1 MNKTV
6 NINLAGIFFHIDE
19 TAYAKLQHYLEAI
32 KRSLTNTQG
41 QDEIIAD
48 IEARIAELFNEKI
61 KTERQVIGIKEVDE
75 VIAVLGQPEDYM
87 LDEEIFDDEP
97 VHTRYKTT
105 GKQLFRDTENS
116 YIGGVSSGLGHY
128 LGIGAVWVRL
138 LWILLTILSSGAFI
152 LIYIALWIFVPEAK
166 TTADKLSMRG
176 EEVNI
181 SNIERKIREGFDD
194 VTGKVKNVDYEKYG
208 NQARSGASNAAKGVG
223 SGILFLLNIFVKLIG
238 IFILLVAG
246 TTLIGLFIGLFT
258 VGTFGIIDAPWT
270 DYIEMAAIGAP
281 LWFLSLLIFLAVG
294 IPFFFLFILG
304 LKILVNK
311 LKTIGTTAKLVLLGL
326 WLLSII
332 GLAVIGIQQATQRA
346 FDGEVVITEPL
357 PIRSQ
362 DTLYLAMQNDSRYT
376 SGINRGSVTIKY
388 DDNDNKVIYSTD
400 IRLVVKST
408 KDSTGRIE
416 IIKMADGSDFR
427 DARDRADQIN
437 YNTSFENNR
446 LFLDSFLTSDFR
458 NHFREQEVRVTI
470 YLPEG
475 TTLYADR
482 NISSFHRSSDYFGN
496 ILNYNSEEKYL
507 TIEENKVSCENCDL
521 EETEE
526 WENSSWDQ
534 EEEETDSTSF
544 DADTLGEQVE
554 ININKQGVQ
563 VKNNNAHQITLNKDG
578 ISIKKS

>member
-6 NINLAGIFFHIDE
+6 NINLAGVFFHIDE
-19 TAYAKLQHYLEAI
+19 TAYAKLQHYLESI

-41 QDEIIAD
+41 QDEIMAD

-61 KTERQVIGIKEVDE
+61 KIERQVIGVKEVDE

-87 LDEEIFDDEP
+87 LDEEIFEDEP
-97 VHTRYKTT
+97 LQTRYKSK
-105 GKQLFRDTENS
+105 GKQLFRDTEHS
-116 YIGGVSSGLGHY
+116 YVGGVSSGLGHY

-138 LWILLTILSSGAFI
+138 LWILLTVLSSGAFI

-181 SNIERKIREGFDD
+181 SNIERKIREGFED
-194 VTGKVKNVDYEKYG
+194 VSGKMKNVDYEKYG

-258 VGTFGIIDAPWT
+258 VGTFGLIDAPWT
-270 DYIEMAAIGAP
+270 DYVEMTAIGAP
-281 LWFLSLLIFLAVG
+281 LWLLSLLIFFAVG

-311 LKTIGTTAKLVLLGL
+311 LKTIGTTAKLVLLGV

-346 FDGEVVITEPL
+346 FEGEVVISETL

-362 DTLYLAMQNDSRYT
+362 DTLYLAMQNDSRYS
-376 SGINRGSVTIKY
+376 SGINRGSVSIKY
-388 DDNDNKVIYSTD
+388 DENDNKVIYSTD
-400 IRLVVKST
+400 VRLVVRST

-416 IIKMADGSDFR
+416 IVKMADGNEFR

-437 YNTSFENNR
+437 YNTTFEDGR
-446 LFLDSFLTSDFR
+446 LYLDSFLTSDFR

-475 TTLYADR
+475 TTLYADK
-482 NISSFHRSSDYFGN
+482 NISSFHRSSDYYGN

-507 TIEENKVSCENCDL
+507 KIEENKVTCENCEM
-521 EETEE
+521 EEDEE
-526 WENSSWDQ
+526 WETNTWD
-534 EEEETDSTSF
+534 ENIEKVDTTSF
-544 DADTLGEQVE
+544 DTDTISEQVE
-554 ININKQGVQ
+554 INISREGVKVNNKNLHQ
-563 VKNNNAHQITLNKDG
+563 VTLNKNG
-578 ISIKKS
+578 IRIQKS